1 MSDDTLARY
10 GQVARTLGDDFLATG
25 RYASQREAWPR
36 VIADVQAKLRLTGAE
51 TLLDVG
57 SGTGLL
63 TLPLAERAR
72 HVWALDHKDV
82 VGRLAARAQGRTNLT
97 CLEGDFLAFDFG
109 AQRFDRVLS
118 YGVVLCLPDLASVDA
133 FVDKAVGLLQPG
145 GIALIGD
152 LPNQDR
158 KERFLATDFGRRF
171 DEDFRRRR
179 AAEPA
184 EAGQGLAVI
193 SGSSVVGSFRE
204 AYLLGLVARLRTAG
218 FDAALL
224 FQPGD
229 LCFGWTR
236 EDLLVSRLPE

>member
-10 GQVARTLGDDFLATG
+10 GEVARTIEDDFLATG

-36 VIADVQAKLRLTGAE
+36 VIADVRSKLRLSGTE
-51 TLLDVG
+51 SLLDVG

-63 TLPLAERAR
+63 TLPLADHVR
-72 HVWALDHKDV
+72 HVWALDHEDV
-82 VGRLAARAQGRTNLT
+82 VARLAARAQGRANLT

-109 AQRFDRVLS
+109 RQCFDRVLS
-118 YGVVLCLPDLASVDA
+118 YGVALCLPDLATVDA
-133 FVDKAVGLLQPG
+133 FVDKAVGLLRPG
-145 GIALIGD
+145 GLALIGD

-158 KERFLATDFGRRF
+158 KERFLATDFGRHF
-171 DEDFRRRR
+171 DEEFRRLR
-179 AAEPA
+179 AAEP
-184 EAGQGLAVI
+184 EGAGRGLAVI

-204 AYLLGLVARLRTAG
+204 AYLLGLVARLRAGG

-236 EDLLVSRLPE
+236 DDLLVSRLPE